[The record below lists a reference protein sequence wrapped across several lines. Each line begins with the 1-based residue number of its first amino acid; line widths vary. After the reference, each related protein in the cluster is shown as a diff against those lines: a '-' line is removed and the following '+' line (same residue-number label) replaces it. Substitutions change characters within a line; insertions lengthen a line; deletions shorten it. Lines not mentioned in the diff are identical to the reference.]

1 MPWNCIL
8 TLHRQL
14 WKISCQQLF
23 CRGWRISSDLLRTSP
38 FAWFGMWK
46 QLLLTRVLLLYDW
59 ALLRKEFCVNK
70 VPYTLLLCLFFSS
83 DFFCLFVFVIVW
95 GFLRVFL
102 FGREL
107 FFLDRGWKGEFYLTV
122 HFCFSPHCFCLANEK
137 VEDINGCPRSQS
149 QMVRIKYIFSLC
161 WHLCTFLKYFSI
173 MIYLNC
179 EYSVPRLPW
188 SSNSHIVFFVLFLPH
203 VLSVCHFISVLA
215 DFGSWGNSAAKFNN
229 F

>member
-8 TLHRQL
+8 TLQRQL

-59 ALLRKEFCVNK
+59 ALLRKELCQQNPAHFIAVSFLLFFCFLICF
-70 VPYTLLLCLFFSS
+70 YALLLLLFWIFRG
-83 DFFCLFVFVIVW
+83 C
-95 GFLRVFL
+95 GFLVYL
-102 FGREL
+102 AREWE
-107 FFLDRGWKGEFYLTV
+107 GKFYLIV
-122 HFCFSPHCFCLANEK
+122 YFCFSPHCFRLANEK

-161 WHLCTFLKYFSI
+161 WHLCTFLKC
-173 MIYLNC
+173 L
-179 EYSVPRLPW
+179 
-188 SSNSHIVFFVLFLPH
+188 
-203 VLSVCHFISVLA
+203 
-215 DFGSWGNSAAKFNN
+215 FNN
-229 F
+229 DLFKLWILCPTFTIKS